1 VEIFRPA
8 KGWQASRATFPT
20 DTKPR
25 FLHAALVAH
34 ILDNHTRPQ
43 LLLLSNKIA
52 PVLVV
57 DPTQK
62 QTEGYRLETR
72 GHLGA
77 RDACAA
83 DMDGDGRLDV
93 VAAYKFLDAVLWY
106 KNFGNGTFGPP
117 QEVCPRKRT
126 APSDERSDA
135 SRRPGCARKALCPG
149 AAATPLGDAGTCRYA
164 CGLAC
169 QDFDGDGRVDV
180 AVVAK
185 EEPHLSV
192 FFQRG
197 AGFVRVD
204 EPFAANNTRACAVA
218 AFSRGL
224 NGSAATLAYAARG
237 EAASFGIV
245 TVASPPF

>member
-1 VEIFRPA
+1 M
-8 KGWQASRATFPT
+8 
-20 DTKPR
+20 
-25 FLHAALVAH
+25 H
-34 ILDNHTRPQ
+34 
-43 LLLLSNKIA
+43 
-52 PVLVV
+52 
-57 DPTQK
+57 
-62 QTEGYRLETR
+62 
-72 GHLGA
+72 
-77 RDACAA
+77 
-83 DMDGDGRLDV
+83 LDV
-93 VAAYKFLDAVLWY
+93 WV
-106 KNFGNGTFGPP
+106 PH
-117 QEVCPRKRT
+117 R
-126 APSDERSDA
+126 
-135 SRRPGCARKALCPG
+135 
-149 AAATPLGDAGTCRYA
+149 
-164 CGLAC
+164 C